1 MFPEL
6 LDSLDGLLP
15 EIDLDSETG
24 LPITL
29 TITIPVTYD
38 MERLTAQLE
47 ETIVK
52 LRKAKVPT

>member
-6 LDSLDGLLP
+6 LDDLDGLIP
-15 EIDLDSETG
+15 EIALDDDG
-24 LPITL
+24 LPIALTL
-29 TITIPVTYD
+29 TIPVTYD
-38 MERLTAQLE
+38 MERLTAQLK